1 MQISSRNFFNDN
13 SLENLQFYYYLPD
26 FDWKKK
32 AELSVKIQENKGVK
46 IIKYFMLL
54 LIEKFVFTLF

>member
-26 FDWKKK
+26 FDWKQK
-32 AELSVKIQENKGVK
+32 AELSTKIQENKGVT
-46 IIKYFMLL
+46 IIKYFMHL
-54 LIEKFVFTLF
+54 LIGKFVFTLC